1 MRKTRV
7 EVLSERDRSS
17 SSWLGK
23 GLHDISRFRLFYKA
37 FFSLSLVAQGEL
49 GLASIGR

>member
-1 MRKTRV
+1 MRKTRD

-23 GLHDISRFRLFYKA
+23 AQDVISRFRLFYKL
-37 FFSLSLVAQGEL
+37 FSLSL
-49 GLASIGR
+49 

>member
-1 MRKTRV
+1 MRKRD

-23 GLHDISRFRLFYKA
+23 ALHAISRFRLFYKLI
-37 FFSLSLVAQGEL
+37 SLSL
-49 GLASIGR
+49 

>member
-7 EVLSERDRSS
+7 EVLSERDKSS

-23 GLHDISRFRLFYKA
+23 GLHAISRFRFYKLI
-37 FFSLSLVAQGEL
+37 SLSLVAQGEL